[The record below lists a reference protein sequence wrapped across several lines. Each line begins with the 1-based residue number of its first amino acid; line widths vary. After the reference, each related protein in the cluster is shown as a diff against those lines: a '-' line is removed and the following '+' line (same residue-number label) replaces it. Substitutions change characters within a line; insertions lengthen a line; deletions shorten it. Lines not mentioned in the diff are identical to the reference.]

1 MAILHI
7 VISRPFKVSE
17 QCGLMIRM
25 SRTLI
30 STRQLTKKAAAKVIP
45 KPANPA
51 IVPNVAAA
59 SVALKAAPDHIRN
72 ALLEELYELMG
83 STIPQQK
90 PENHYVDFIV
100 PDKYIKLKVADIP
113 TEKDHRIMAELDKFM
128 TTHDEDQLVQ
138 AQYNLIKLYYDKDTD
153 LYQPLPAHYLKKLL
167 LGLVSLNPALENI
180 DDEYLWNL
188 FPKDKQFGVRPFQTE
203 GLFKDWEQQMLEK
216 TKKEATAKEKT
227 ALETRELMSQF
238 AKTRFFRKL
247 GLRKKLDRKLVKK
260 YKKLRNSTPAGEEEE
275 E

>member
-1 MAILHI
+1 
-7 VISRPFKVSE
+7 
-17 QCGLMIRM
+17 M
-25 SRTLI
+25 SRTLLI
-30 STRQLTKKAAAKVIP
+30 PTRQLSKKAATKALP
-45 KPANPA
+45 KRVNAP
-51 IVPNVAAA
+51 IVPSAPAAA
-59 SVALKAAPDHIRN
+59 VALKSAPDHIRN

-83 STIPQQK
+83 SALPQQK
-90 PENHYVDFIV
+90 PKDHYVDFIV

-128 TTHDEDQLVQ
+128 TTTDEDQLVQ

-180 DDEYLWNL
+180 DDEYLWHL
-188 FPKDKQFGVRPFQTE
+188 FPKEKQFGVRPFQTE
-203 GLFKDWEQQMLEK
+203 GLFKEWEQQMLEK
-216 TKKEATAKEKT
+216 HKKEATAKEKT

-238 AKTRFFRKL
+238 AKTRFFRKS

-260 YKKLRNSTPAGEEEE
+260 YKKLRNSQPEEDEE
-275 E
+275 DE